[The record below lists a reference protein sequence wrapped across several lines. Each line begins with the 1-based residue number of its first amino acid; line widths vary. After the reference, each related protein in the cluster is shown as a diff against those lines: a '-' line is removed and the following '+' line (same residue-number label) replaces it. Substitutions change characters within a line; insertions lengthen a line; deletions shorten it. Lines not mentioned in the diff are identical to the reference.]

1 MAEVAQA
8 RLADPAGAAPD
19 RLDRARGD
27 PGRAR
32 AHPGP
37 RDRQLGQPRG
47 RPRQARPRRAAGP
60 RPRRG
65 ADRADDRRGRD
76 GEDGRAQA
84 RDRAADQ
91 GARLRRARARS
102 RAADLRRAHL
112 HADHRRRGVE
122 AVGGR
127 DDRGDPPDQGRAR
140 RGQDLARRLQR
151 LLRRLA
157 AGARGAQLGLPAPL
171 RRGRARP
178 GDGQPEPHH
187 PLRGDL
193 RGRARARRRPG
204 LQPPRGRARAVH
216 RPLRVEGPRGRG
228 RGGGPD
234 RGHGA
239 RGGASLAHPA
249 PQEGRGR
256 GLGSTPRWR
265 RSARSRP

>member
-1 MAEVAQA
+1 MREVAKRVSLTQPAPLQIDSTEPEVIQA
-8 RLADPAGAAPD
+8 ALEQ
-19 RLDRARGD
+19 
-27 PGRAR
+27 
-32 AHPGP
+32 HPGAG
-37 RDRQLGQPRG
+37 DRQLGQPRG
-47 RPRQARPRRAAGP
+47 RPRQARPRRAAGAC
-60 RPRRG
+60 PRRG

-84 RDRAADQ
+84 RGRAADQ
-91 GARLRRARARS
+91 GARLRRARARP

-112 HADHRRRGVE
+112 HADHRRRRVE
-122 AVGGR
+122 ALGGR

-193 RGRARARRRPG
+193 RGRARARRRPR
-204 LQPPRGRARAVH
+204 LQPPRRRARALH
-216 RPLRVEGPRGRG
+216 RPLRVEGPEEEAEAED
-228 RGGGPD
+228 PT
-234 RGHGA
+234 
-239 RGGASLAHPA
+239 
-249 PQEGRGR
+249 EGMEPEEALHWHILRRKKDGVEA
-256 GLGSTPRWR
+256 GSTPRWR